1 MGNPLKMKC
10 KVTHISKS
18 GDGVYSIEL
27 GPEGRL
33 PRFKPGQFLHL
44 SVDDYDPAGGFW
56 PESRVFSI
64 ASRYGSSALRIVY
77 SVKGKYTRLMEER
90 LREGGEVWVKLPF
103 GDFIIDAIAK
113 AECDAVLVAGGT
125 GVSPFVPFIEGL
137 EAGQRTGRTRLFYGV
152 RKAEHLLFGD
162 VIASKA
168 ADGLLDA
175 RVYVEEGA
183 VPSIAL
189 PCERGRLDMR
199 RILSEC
205 ADMREPAIF
214 LSGPPAMI
222 SAFKAALLE
231 SGVPA
236 GRIHIDEWE

>member
-90 LREGGEVWVKLPF
+90 LREGVRGMGQASLRRF
-103 GDFIIDAIAK
+103 YHRRHR
-113 AECDAVLVAGGT
+113 
-125 GVSPFVPFIEGL
+125 EG
-137 EAGQRTGRTRLFYGV
+137 RMRRRTRGGRDGSVALRSLHRRLGS
-152 RKAEHLLFGD
+152 R
-162 VIASKA
+162 A
-168 ADGLLDA
+168 ADWQDSAFLRGS
-175 RVYVEEGA
+175 EGGGICCSGMSS
-183 VPSIAL
+183 P
-189 PCERGRLDMR
+189 RKR
-199 RILSEC
+199 RMVSS
-205 ADMREPAIF
+205 MRECTSKRARSRRSLYPASVADWICGAYF
-214 LSGPPAMI
+214 P
-222 SAFKAALLE
+222 SA
-231 SGVPA
+231 P
-236 GRIHIDEWE
+236 I